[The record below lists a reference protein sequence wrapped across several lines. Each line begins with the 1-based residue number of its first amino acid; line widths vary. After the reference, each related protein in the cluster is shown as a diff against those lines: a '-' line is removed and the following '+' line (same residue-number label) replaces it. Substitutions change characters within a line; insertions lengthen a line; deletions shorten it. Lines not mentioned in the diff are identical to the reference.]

1 MSDHAID
8 LLTRSFETR
17 WLKGDQRSFLDL
29 LEELID
35 LVQNGRLDRLD
46 ATRLIAGVTFVPGV
60 DSDPLREEILM
71 VAADLETGQP
81 QSPSHS
87 WTYLL
92 GLISELEG
100 AETGEDRN
108 SNSV

>member
-1 MSDHAID
+1 
-8 LLTRSFETR
+8 
-17 WLKGDQRSFLDL
+17 
-29 LEELID
+29 
-35 LVQNGRLDRLD
+35 
-46 ATRLIAGVTFVPGV
+46 
-60 DSDPLREEILM
+60 M